1 MEGIPPAVK
10 AALTKAYKEGS
21 KTRIIRAADLVTLP
35 GMKKAPK
42 KRIAAILEPSDDVL
56 GEENGDELPENDEN
70 TSDTEDLEGT
80 TNGEKLQAELQ
91 SLNSKGIEVQMELKG
106 TGNSSAKK
114 APSGRA
120 KGGGRAAS
128 AEKKGGRGSGA
139 VVCPL
144 DGDDATAIA
153 SEVFDVGS
161 VLEENTFPI
170 SMGFVAKLF

>member
-1 MEGIPPAVK
+1 
-10 AALTKAYKEGS
+10 
-21 KTRIIRAADLVTLP
+21 
-35 GMKKAPK
+35 
-42 KRIAAILEPSDDVL
+42 
-56 GEENGDELPENDEN
+56 
-70 TSDTEDLEGT
+70 
-80 TNGEKLQAELQ
+80 
-91 SLNSKGIEVQMELKG
+91 MELKG

-128 AEKKGGRGSGA
+128 AEKK
-139 VVCPL
+139 VCPL

-170 SMGFVAKLF
+170 SMGFVAKLFGPI